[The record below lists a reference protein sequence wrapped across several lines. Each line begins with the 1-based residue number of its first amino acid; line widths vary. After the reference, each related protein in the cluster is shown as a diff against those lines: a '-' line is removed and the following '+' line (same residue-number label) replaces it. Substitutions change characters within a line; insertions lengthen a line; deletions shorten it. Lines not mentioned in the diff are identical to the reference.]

1 MRYTCIQGWPGM
13 VFWFFGFFGFLWFF
27 MVQKIGWFFGFL
39 VFYCF
44 LNLMLENVRKTHYT
58 YILENYFT
66 ILFHVIFQIFFH
78 LKNCNFFLNLD
89 TYKNSN
95 FMATTTDVS
104 SPVSVILSESD
115 EDDIGGNNDFGS
127 SEALN
132 ETNSTLTSS
141 SKCKTG
147 RFKSDI
153 WALFTDTERP
163 NQLKEVFCK
172 HCKIKV
178 HHHKKS
184 ELARQHLLRCSKFRQ
199 YMQGI
204 AIEDRPDWLPLPQ
217 PKRPKLVFD
226 NLLIQTIISIFIP
239 GVFVGCFECCLREKF
254 FNFWI
259 CSLEIAK
266 PVGHGNR

>member
-1 MRYTCIQGWPGM
+1 
-13 VFWFFGFFGFLWFF
+13 
-27 MVQKIGWFFGFL
+27 
-39 VFYCF
+39 
-44 LNLMLENVRKTHYT
+44 
-58 YILENYFT
+58 
-66 ILFHVIFQIFFH
+66 
-78 LKNCNFFLNLD
+78 
-89 TYKNSN
+89 
-95 FMATTTDVS
+95 MATTTDVS

-184 ELARQHLLRCSKFRQ
+184 ELARQHLLLTPGHCCKRLQERFVVKTLVALYFRHC
-199 YMQGI
+199 Y
-204 AIEDRPDWLPLPQ
+204 
-217 PKRPKLVFD
+217 
-226 NLLIQTIISIFIP
+226 
-239 GVFVGCFECCLREKF
+239 
-254 FNFWI
+254 
-259 CSLEIAK
+259 
-266 PVGHGNR
+266 